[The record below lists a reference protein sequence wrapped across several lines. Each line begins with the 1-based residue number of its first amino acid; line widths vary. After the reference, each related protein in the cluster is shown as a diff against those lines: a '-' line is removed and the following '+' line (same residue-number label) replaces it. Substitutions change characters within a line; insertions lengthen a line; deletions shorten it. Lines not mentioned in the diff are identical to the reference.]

1 MNSSAALDQIPVP
14 TGAIQTAVPVLGHTV
29 ERLEDLRHRAST
41 SMAHLIQLAESD
53 PSLTLNLFLTANEHL
68 ERANRPPAA
77 LIQHAILVLGVAAFN
92 KRFTALPRL
101 EAFSEG
107 DETQVLVE
115 ILATGHHAARQA
127 RTLAELT
134 PAISSSEV
142 MAAALAEQAT
152 DYLNVLGK
160 RPIPG
165 FARPGHDRVLAS
177 LPPLVRVVG
186 AESTARKCMDYGA
199 RVAHAV
205 SDCWDEE
212 RLAPLYEDIAACFAR
227 EPAAIE
233 RIIKRTAVTTA
244 REAMHF
250 RCRPAAIHLISPGPP
265 PHAAKPAAAKPAIKL
280 ARRVKEPRAD
290 GDRIEEVLNQLAVA
304 IKHSRSSRA
313 ALSLALQSICRCT
326 GYRLGA
332 LLVRDK
338 RSGALVLRI
347 NEGAKL
353 PEAYVDMRLSPTDN
367 PLLKKLLR
375 KEAALELDAT
385 ADPRLAGMLEAKLR
399 RLIGSHKACLYSVF
413 VGDKALGIV
422 MACRPSQKIQ
432 SHDTSFDTFKQIC
445 RLTGQGLEDLRQS
458 SRASA

>member
-1 MNSSAALDQIPVP
+1 
-14 TGAIQTAVPVLGHTV
+14 
-29 ERLEDLRHRAST
+29 
-41 SMAHLIQLAESD
+41 MAHLIQLAESD

-127 RTLAELT
+127 RALAELT

-152 DYLNVLGK
+152 EYLNVLGK

-186 AESTARKCMDYGA
+186 AESTARKCMAYGA

-244 REAMHF
+244 REAIHF
-250 RCRPAAIHLISPGPP
+250 RCRPAAMHLISPGPP
-265 PHAAKPAAAKPAIKL
+265 PHAAKPAIKL
-280 ARRVKEPRAD
+280 ARRVKVPRAD

-304 IKHSRSSRA
+304 IKRSHSSRA

-332 LLVRDK
+332 LLVLDK

-347 NEGAKL
+347 NEGARL

-413 VGDKALGIV
+413 VGDKALGVV

-432 SHDTSFDTFKQIC
+432 SDDRSFATFKQIC
-445 RLTGQGLEDLRQS
+445 RMTGRVLEDLRQS